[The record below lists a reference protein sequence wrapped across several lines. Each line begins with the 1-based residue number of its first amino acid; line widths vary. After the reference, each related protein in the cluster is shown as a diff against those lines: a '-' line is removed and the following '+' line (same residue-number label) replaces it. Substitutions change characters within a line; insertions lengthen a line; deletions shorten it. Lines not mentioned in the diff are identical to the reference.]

1 MRGNIF
7 SRKDS
12 SHPSKGQRPL
22 LSLPQILLLLAVFVA
37 LFIALDLNRRAQAGN
52 LVGAGEESL
61 QTKVNIEMTQ
71 QVELQATLEY
81 VNSEEYVADY
91 ARNEGGLLLPGEK
104 RVVPLVS
111 NADAQA
117 TAVPPAVPDPATNVH
132 PWQAWWRLLTNAP
145 QPSS

>member
-1 MRGNIF
+1 MSSNIF
-7 SRKDS
+7 GRKDS
-12 SHPSKGQRPL
+12 SRKSKGQRPL
-22 LSLPQILLLLAVFVA
+22 LSLPQILVLLVVIAA
-37 LFIALDLNRRAQAGN
+37 LVIALDLSRRAQAGV

-61 QTKVNIEMTQ
+61 QSKVNIETTR

-81 VNSEEYVADY
+81 VNSKEYVADY

-104 RVVPLVS
+104 RVVPLIT

-117 TAVPPAVPDPATNVH
+117 TAVPLPTPDPVVNVR
-132 PWQAWWRLLTNAP
+132 PWQAWWRLITDAP